1 MENDKKITVKELQN
15 YVDNLK
21 IKRPSKW
28 AQAVKEDAV
37 HLLENFIEWHGEDT
51 AFSKDNVKELLNGAE
66 DWKQYSYG
74 GSAYAYD
81 SDIARHYCTESELK
95 KVGLIDYGN
104 GFYSNPNPPNSKETW
119 LDVQARAL
127 YQASE
132 LIKKSVEDM
141 EQKREVAQKK
151 EKAPKKKSRDDD
163 YDRGR

>member
-1 MENDKKITVKELQN
+1 MENEKKISVKELQD
-15 YVDNLK
+15 YVNNLK

-37 HLLENFIEWHGEDT
+37 WLLGNFIEWHGEDS
-51 AFSKDNVKELLNGAE
+51 AFSKDNVKELLNGAD

-95 KVGLIDYGN
+95 KSGLIDYGN
-104 GFYSNPNPPNSKETW
+104 GFYSNPNPPNSKESW

-132 LIKKSVEDM
+132 LIKKSVTDM
-141 EQKREVAQKK
+141 EQKRELSQK
-151 EKAPKKKSRDDD
+151 EKQITKKKSRDDD
-163 YDRGR
+163 YGLGR

>member
-1 MENDKKITVKELQN
+1 MENEKKISVKELQD
-15 YVDNLK
+15 YVNNLK

-28 AQAVKEDAV
+28 SQAVKEDAV
-37 HLLENFIEWHGEDT
+37 WLLGNFIEWHGEDS
-51 AFSKDNVKELLNGAE
+51 AFSKDNVKELLNGAD

-95 KVGLIDYGN
+95 KIGLIDYGN
-104 GFYSNPNPPNSKETW
+104 GFYSNPNPPNSKESW

-132 LIKKSVEDM
+132 LIKKSVTDM
-141 EQKREVAQKK
+141 EQKRELSQK
-151 EKAPKKKSRDDD
+151 EKQVTKKKSRDDD
-163 YDRGR
+163 YGLGR